1 MTKSHRPDVLA
12 ALGLEL
18 GRKRKFSS
26 PGEAA
31 VLAILRTGGLLRR
44 SLASRFESAGLSM
57 TQYNVLRILRGAP
70 EGLPTL
76 QIRRRMLEEAAGIT
90 RLVDKLAANG
100 LIERDRPEADRRQV
114 FCRITK
120 KGLDL
125 LEKAEARIG
134 DAHAELVSQLNAE
147 DATAL
152 VGLLLQTI
160 SSVRNHSKNARLIT

>member
-1 MTKSHRPDVLA
+1 MKKTRGSDVLA
-12 ALGLEL
+12 ALALEL
-18 GRKRKFSS
+18 GRNNKFSS

-31 VLAILRTGGLLRR
+31 VLAILRTSGLLRR

-90 RLVDKLAANG
+90 RLVDKLAASG
-100 LIERDRPEADRRQV
+100 LIERERPGADRRQV

-120 KGLDL
+120 RGLDL
-125 LEKAEARIG
+125 LEKAEVGIG
-134 DAHAELVSQLNAE
+134 DAHAELISQLDAA

-152 VGLLLQTI
+152 VGLLLQAI
-160 SSVRNHSKNARLIT
+160 SSVRNHAESG